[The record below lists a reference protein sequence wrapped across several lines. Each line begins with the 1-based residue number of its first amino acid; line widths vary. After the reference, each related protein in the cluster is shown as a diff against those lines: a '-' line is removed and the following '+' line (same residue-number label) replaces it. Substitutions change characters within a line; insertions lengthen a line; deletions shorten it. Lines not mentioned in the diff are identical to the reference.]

1 MPRAGETSGDE
12 TMQSSSAAAAR
23 ADALS
28 LLGERAAHL
37 TTQHFDAIA
46 AAMAVEQDSVDAGG
60 LLADEGLRR
69 NLVAANRDQVIAVTQ
84 ALASEQWATP
94 ELTTA
99 SIEVV
104 RTLARRGAQLSA
116 VLRLFRTGTRFLRAR
131 FGLVLLDDIADDAL
145 RAALAALLWDR
156 SALYLDVTMD
166 AVVAEYESERERW
179 VTGALARR
187 AETVQELLRGAWV
200 DVDEA
205 SLVLGHELRRH
216 HTALVLWRQQ
226 DSGND
231 GLRRLEARVAEA
243 AGLLGATRALTL
255 PAGADSVWA
264 WVATSEPPAGDVLEA
279 LGEGDGSRVA
289 AGTPGF
295 GPEGFCRS
303 HREAVLA
310 QRVAL
315 RRTCPVPLTRFE
327 EVELL
332 TLVSGD
338 DAAMTRFVR
347 RELGPLGLD
356 DPAAAR
362 LRATLAAVQ
371 ASGGSSAAAADALGI
386 HRNTVL
392 YRLRRIEELLGRS
405 PASRRIELELA
416 LLLADQF
423 PERVLESPHDA

>member
-1 MPRAGETSGDE
+1 MHST
-12 TMQSSSAAAAR
+12 SAAATAR
-23 ADALS
+23 AEALR
-28 LLGERAAHL
+28 LLSERAATL

-46 AAMAVEQDSVDAGG
+46 AAMAAEQDGVDAGG

-69 NLVAANRDQVIAVTQ
+69 NLVDANRDQVIAVTR
-84 ALASEQWATP
+84 ALADEEWARP

-99 SIEVV
+99 SVEVV
-104 RTLARRGAQLSA
+104 RTLARRGAQLSV

-131 FGLVLLDDIADDAL
+131 FGLVLLDDVADDAQ

-166 AVVAEYESERERW
+166 AIVAEYESERERW
-179 VTGALARR
+179 VTGAVARR
-187 AETVQELLRGAWV
+187 ADIVQELLTGAWV

-216 HTALVLWRQQ
+216 HTAIVVWRPQH
-226 DSGND
+226 SGGD
-231 GLRRLEARVAEA
+231 GIRRLEARVAEI
-243 AGLLGATRALTL
+243 AGLLGASRALTL

-264 WVATSEPPAGDVLEA
+264 WVATAEPPAPHRLDGL
-279 LGEGDGSRVA
+279 GDGDGTRIAS
-289 AGTPGF
+289 GTPGF

-347 RELGPLGLD
+347 RELGPLCLD
-356 DPAAAR
+356 DPATGR

-371 ASGGSSAAAADALGI
+371 ASGGSSAAAAEALGI

-392 YRLRRIEELLGRS
+392 YRLRRIEELLGR
-405 PASRRIELELA
+405 PPGTRRIELELA
-416 LLLADQF
+416 LLLAEQF
-423 PERVLESPHDA
+423 PERVLEPPARG